1 MKKYL
6 WLMVGPPGSGKST
19 AAKKMF
25 QKDALYISRDEI
37 RFALLQN
44 DEPYFAHEDEVVEN
58 FYRQIQ
64 QGLNNGKVVVADAT
78 HLTEKARSA
87 TINSIKLAED
97 DELMVNAVVACT
109 PLEVSLERNA
119 KRNGLARVPESAIKN
134 MYHSCTDPQFDKNI
148 TYSWIIYINENQ
160 EIIETAQPHKEEK

>member
-37 RFALLQN
+37 RFSMLQEG
-44 DEPYFAHEDEVVEN
+44 DDYFAYEDEVVES
-58 FYRQIQ
+58 FYQQIQ
-64 QGLNNGKVVVADAT
+64 QGLDNGKVVIADAT

-97 DELMVNAVVACT
+97 DELMIHAVVACT

-119 KRNGLARVPESAIKN
+119 KRTGRALVPESAIKN
-134 MYHSCTDPQFDKNI
+134 MYRSCTDPQFDKNI

>member
-1 MKKYL
+1 MTKYL

-25 QKDALYISRDEI
+25 QKEALYISRDEI
-37 RFALLQN
+37 RLSLLQEG
-44 DEPYFAHEDEVVEN
+44 DEYFAHEDEVLES
-58 FYRQIQ
+58 FYKQIQ
-64 QGLNNGKVVVADAT
+64 QGLDNGKVVIADAT

-87 TINSIKLAED
+87 TINSIKLGAD
-97 DELMVNAVVACT
+97 DKLMINAVVACT

-119 KRNGLARVPESAIKN
+119 KRTGRALVPEFSIKN
-134 MYHSCTDPQFDKNI
+134 MYRSCTDPQFDKNI